1 MRYPRSKDLNL
12 DWRTV
17 APPKGLVGSGP
28 NEDYQGHTL
37 SGSNCWWV
45 LCRAGR
51 KHLAQRNVKQERN
64 RITAMTG
71 VKAWFRRRQVSRIHP
86 SASGGYGGQVPF
98 LSRIGMSLGFSFLC
112 LIVSAAGKSKDSAPP
127 SPDQSW
133 SPPDLPAHQAGL
145 QNHRIEVPSNIVIDP
160 RKIYLLP
167 DLIDI
172 AQRLNP
178 ETKIAWQRAKQA
190 LAAVGLKEVTY
201 HPILS
206 AAAAAGYT
214 RLFAPLPALKIDR
227 AALVRAIQ
235 TGGSAQSAISLQNDG
250 VLHLDVLAQTTL
262 SVKWLLFDFGERD
275 ASVRSS
281 REDLLVANLAFN
293 ATHQKLVFEV
303 SKNFYTY
310 NTQRDAVRV
319 AQSALDT
326 ASTVS
331 EAVEARFNTGLAT
344 QPEVLQAK
352 QQLAQSRFDLEKAL
366 GSQTDSLVDLL
377 VSIGLSPSVKI
388 QIADSFAGSLPTDI
402 ETPVNQ
408 LVEHAFVQRPDMVAA
423 FANIRSKEA
432 KISQIKAS
440 YYPKISAVGS
450 VGYGQDRLNL
460 GGLGTFDQG
469 APTFG
474 GGLAVEFPIFDGFF
488 RHYELFAAESELGE
502 ANSQLQQSSDRAG
515 REVWQAY
522 TDLHTAISS
531 ESAAEALVKASVD
544 AYDSVLSSY
553 KQGLSTYTEL
563 VTSETRLTSAR
574 NALFQSRSAIHTAAT
589 ALALALG
596 DLAQP
601 GASKPDATKPA
612 TRSR

>member
-1 MRYPRSKDLNL
+1 MRELN
-12 DWRTV
+12 RMTAV
-17 APPKGLVGSGP
+17 AGA
-28 NEDYQGHTL
+28 T
-37 SGSNCWWV
+37 
-45 LCRAGR
+45 
-51 KHLAQRNVKQERN
+51 
-64 RITAMTG
+64 T
-71 VKAWFRRRQVSRIHP
+71 WFRRRRISSIDP
-86 SASGGYGGQVPF
+86 SAGGGNGGRVAP
-98 LSRIGMSLGFSFLC
+98 LSRMGMGLAFSLLC
-112 LIVSAAGKSKDSAPP
+112 LMGSAAGKSKDGVPP

-133 SPPDLPAHQAGL
+133 SPPDLAGHQAGL
-145 QNHRIEVPSNIVIDP
+145 QNHRIELPSNTVIDP

-201 HPILS
+201 YPILS

-250 VLHLDVLAQTTL
+250 VLHLDVLAQMTL
-262 SVKWLLFDFGERD
+262 SVKWLLFDFGERE

-281 REDLLVANLAFN
+281 REGLLVANLAFN

-319 AQSALDT
+319 ARSALET
-326 ASTVS
+326 AGTVS
-331 EAVEARFNTGLAT
+331 AAVEARFNTGLAT
-344 QPEVLQAK
+344 QPELLQAK

-377 VSIGLSPSVKI
+377 VSVGLSPSVKI
-388 QIADSFAGSLPTDI
+388 QIAESFAGSLPTDI
-402 ETPVNQ
+402 GTPLNQ

-450 VGYGQDRLNL
+450 VGYGQERLSL

-502 ANSQLQQSSDRAG
+502 ANSQLQQSGDRAG

-531 ESAAEALVKASVD
+531 ESAADALVKASVD

-601 GASKPDATKPA
+601 GASKPDPGQPVK
-612 TRSR
+612 RSR

>member
-1 MRYPRSKDLNL
+1 MKR
-12 DWRTV
+12 
-17 APPKGLVGSGP
+17 
-28 NEDYQGHTL
+28 
-37 SGSNCWWV
+37 
-45 LCRAGR
+45 
-51 KHLAQRNVKQERN
+51 ERN
-64 RITAMTG
+64 RITEMAGMES
-71 VKAWFRRRQVSRIHP
+71 WLP
-86 SASGGYGGQVPF
+86 P
-98 LSRIGMSLGFSFLC
+98 LSRIGVGVGFSFLC
-112 LIVSAAGKSKDSAPP
+112 LIASAAGKSKDSAPP

-133 SPPDLPAHQAGL
+133 SPPDLPAHQAAL
-145 QNHRIEVPSNIVIDP
+145 QNHRIELPSNIVIDP
-160 RKIYLLP
+160 HKIYLLP

-201 HPILS
+201 YPILS

-250 VLHLDVLAQTTL
+250 TLHLDVLAQTTL
-262 SVKWLLFDFGERD
+262 TLKWLLFDFGERE
-275 ASVRSS
+275 ASIRSA
-281 REDLLVANLAFN
+281 REELLIANLAFN

-319 AQSALDT
+319 AQSALET

-331 EAVEARFNTGLAT
+331 EAVGARFRSGLAT
-344 QPEVLQAK
+344 QPELLQAE

-377 VSIGLSPSVKI
+377 VSVGVSPSVKI
-388 QIADSFAGSLPTDI
+388 RIADNFVGSLPIDI
-402 ETPVNQ
+402 ETPLNQ
-408 LVEHAFVQRPDMVAA
+408 LVEHALVQRPDMVAA
-423 FANIRSKEA
+423 LANIRSKEA

-450 VGYGQDRLNL
+450 VGYGQDRLSL
-460 GGLGTFDQG
+460 GSLGTFDQG

-474 GGLAVEFPIFDGFF
+474 AGLAIEFPIFDGFF
-488 RHYELFAAESELGE
+488 RHHELLAAEAELGE
-502 ANSQLQQSSDRAG
+502 ANSKLQQSGDQTV

-531 ESAAEALVKASVD
+531 ESAADALVKASQE
-544 AYDSVLSSY
+544 AFEAVLSSY

-601 GASKPDATKPA
+601 EASKAGAGKPG
-612 TRSR
+612 TRIRR

>member
-1 MRYPRSKDLNL
+1 METFAGRRKTLGE
-12 DWRTV
+12 RTV
-17 APPKGLVGSGP
+17 KR
-28 NEDYQGHTL
+28 
-37 SGSNCWWV
+37 NCI
-45 LCRAGR
+45 
-51 KHLAQRNVKQERN
+51 QETEATS
-64 RITAMTG
+64 IET
-71 VKAWFRRRQVSRIHP
+71 WFRHRVVFSIHP
-86 SASGGYGGQVPF
+86 DARRDYGGQLPPF
-98 LSRIGMSLGFSFLC
+98 FRIGMSLGFSFLC
-112 LIVSAAGKSKDSAPP
+112 LIVAAVGRTKDSAPP
-127 SPDQSW
+127 SPDQAW
-133 SPPDLPAHQAGL
+133 SPPDLPAHQEGL
-145 QNHRIEVPSNIVIDP
+145 RNHRIELPSNIVIDP
-160 RKIYLLP
+160 RKVYLLP

-190 LAAVGLKEVTY
+190 LAAVGLKESTY
-201 HPILS
+201 YPILS

-262 SVKWLLFDFGERD
+262 SVKWLLFDFGERE

-281 REDLLVANLAFN
+281 REELLVANLAFN

-310 NTQRDAVRV
+310 NNQRDALRV
-319 AQSALDT
+319 AQSAWET
-326 ASTVS
+326 AATVN

-344 QPEVLQAK
+344 QPELLQAK
-352 QQLAQSRFDLEKAL
+352 QQLAQSRFDREKAL

-388 QIADSFAGSLPTDI
+388 QIADSFAGSLPADI

-450 VGYGQDRLNL
+450 VGYGQERLSL

-488 RHYELFAAESELGE
+488 RHYELLAAESELGE
-502 ANSQLQQSSDRAG
+502 ANSQLQQSGDRAS

-531 ESAAEALVKASVD
+531 ESAAQALVKASGD
-544 AYDSVLSSY
+544 AYDSLLSSY

-596 DLAQP
+596 DLARP
-601 GASKPDATKPA
+601 GANNSGSSKRARPNG
-612 TRSR
+612 R

>member
-1 MRYPRSKDLNL
+1 MRYLRSKYLDV
-12 DWRTV
+12 DWRTNS
-17 APPKGLVGSGP
+17 PSKGLVRSAPDG
-28 NEDYQGHTL
+28 DYQGPTP
-37 SGSNCWWV
+37 SGSNCWCV
-45 LCRAGR
+45 LRRAGR
-51 KHLAQRNVKQERN
+51 KHLAQRNVKRERN
-64 RITAMTG
+64 RITAEAG
-71 VKAWFRRRQVSRIHP
+71 VKTCFRRRQVSSIHLG
-86 SASGGYGGQVPF
+86 ATEGYGRQVPR
-98 LSRIGMSLGFSFLC
+98 LSRIGIGLGFGFLC
-112 LIVSAAGKSKDSAPP
+112 LIGSAPGKSKDSAPP

-145 QNHRIEVPSNIVIDP
+145 QKHRIELPSNIVIDP
-160 RKIYLLP
+160 RKVYLLP

-201 HPILS
+201 YPILS

-310 NTQRDAVRV
+310 NTQRDAVRL

-326 ASTVS
+326 ATTVS
-331 EAVEARFNTGLAT
+331 ESVEARFNTGLAT

-388 QIADSFAGSLPTDI
+388 QIAGSFAGSLPTDI

-450 VGYGQDRLNL
+450 VGYGQDRLSL

-488 RHYELFAAESELGE
+488 RHYDLFAVESYLLE

-515 REVWQAY
+515 PEVCQSNI
-522 TDLHTAISS
+522 DLHTAISS
-531 ESAAEALVKASVD
+531 ESAADALVKASVD

-553 KQGLSTYTEL
+553 KQGLSPYTEL
-563 VTSETRLTSAR
+563 ITSETRLTSSR
-574 NALFQSRSAIHTAAT
+574 NALFQSRSAVHTAAT
-589 ALALALG
+589 ALALAL
-596 DLAQP
+596 
-601 GASKPDATKPA
+601 S
-612 TRSR
+612 